1 MYSKIFRPRGRA
13 FWSSQLF
20 VYLCGSFLT
29 ALSWYTGA
37 DFAGQASAGWSSGVK
52 SLTSAGVASAFNEGK
67 DNGAWGK
74 GMFGK
79 YLIADPSYSGA
90 DGGFGGNASLYPL
103 DGNYLIPMCGSSVC
117 VCALSGRVF
126 ACLSPDQLG
135 RTASWKGPDAAAFHP
150 KFQTVRRTHFSE
162 CFWTFRNLRFS
173 TLKQFGERLEARS
186 ADFKESAF
194 SGFLRQ
200 FLCACKC
207 SENSKFLG
215 ASNTQAQ
222 KRREK
227 V

>member
-13 FWSSQLF
+13 FWSSQLL

-37 DFAGQASAGWSSGVK
+37 DFAGQASAGWSSGAK

-117 VCALSGRVF
+117 VCTLSGQAF
-126 ACLSPDQLG
+126 ACLSGAHGIMEGPRRCCIPPEVPNRPADTLFRLFLDIQELEVLKFEAVWRALG
-135 RTASWKGPDAAAFHP
+135 SAI
-150 KFQTVRRTHFSE
+150 RRF
-162 CFWTFRNLRFS
+162 
-173 TLKQFGERLEARS
+173 
-186 ADFKESAF
+186 
-194 SGFLRQ
+194 
-200 FLCACKC
+200 
-207 SENSKFLG
+207 
-215 ASNTQAQ
+215 
-222 KRREK
+222 
-227 V
+227 